1 MAAAANGDQ
10 EVVFASEANACD
22 DIGSSST
29 PGDDRWSP
37 INHRV
42 RDLAGLLIA
51 RLAGAQHR
59 SSN

>member
-10 EVVFASEANACD
+10 KVVFTSEANARD
-22 DIGSSST
+22 YIGSSST

-42 RDLAGLLIA
+42 G
-51 RLAGAQHR
+51 
-59 SSN
+59 NC